1 MKIWLDDQFPP
12 PDETWQFCWN
22 LHSVQQVVKRLG
34 FPENISFDHD
44 LGEESTG
51 CDVAKW
57 LIERDIEWHDMPENF
72 GYTIHSKNPVGAE
85 NIKGVM
91 DRYLRFKSEKECYAR
106 RFNDIN
112 REEKS
117 NSV

>member
-1 MKIWLDDQFPP
+1 MKIWLDDERPP
-12 PDETWQFCWN
+12 PDNTWQFCWN
-22 LHSVQQVVKRLG
+22 LYSVIQVVRRLTY
-34 FPENISFDHD
+34 PEHISFDHD

-51 CDVAKW
+51 CDVARW
-57 LIERDIEWHDMPENF
+57 LIERDIEWHDMPANF
-72 GYTIHSKNPVGAE
+72 GYTVHSRNPVGAE

-91 DRYLRFKSEKECYAR
+91 DRYLRFKQEKECYVGQ
-106 RFNDIN
+106 FGLSV